1 MTMVEAVSGRFRGG
15 SGDIMQNSSRYRSTR
30 CCVSATPTLEELFS
44 DVSDKATRNEQIHE
58 AIRLYRYTLNEVGD
72 YVGLLYSTIS
82 MIAKRVNEAK
92 KS

>member
-1 MTMVEAVSGRFRGG
+1 
-15 SGDIMQNSSRYRSTR
+15 
-30 CCVSATPTLEELFS
+30 LEEFS
-44 DVSDKATRNEQIHE
+44 AGVFVKATRNESIHE

>member
-1 MTMVEAVSGRFRGG
+1 MPPETTQQRVDRFLGFAARP
-15 SGDIMQNSSRYRSTR
+15 S
-30 CCVSATPTLEELFS
+30 LEELFTG
-44 DVSDKATRNEQIHE
+44 VSDKATRNEQIHK

-82 MIAKRVNEAK
+82 MIAKREHEAK